1 MCTIRFDLRV
11 GRPRLDLVA
20 LSTPTYGPIADS
32 NWEYQDI
39 YWKLYQHLV
48 IEIHWQK
55 QTHEKST
62 ENGAWAAPWKKI
74 HMFWSG
80 PSCRQVG
87 GVLGRQGAAKTNILQ
102 NDVGITWHEESA
114 PRLSG
119 PKYPN
124 PEIIWPWEQ
133 GKWITSDH
141 NSQHPQGEFAAKE
154 PYCFAPMTPLWS
166 FQMFCTPYF
175 GRSKAFA
182 PSYAVPNKPRRGWYA
197 TKTGIPVYLQ
207 IQWFVMHTKKKK
219 TAIIYTHFYT
229 HYKSNTKTVMQI
241 QYYITY

>member
-229 HYKSNTKTVMQI
+229 HYKSNTKTVLCRYNI
-241 QYYITY
+241 I